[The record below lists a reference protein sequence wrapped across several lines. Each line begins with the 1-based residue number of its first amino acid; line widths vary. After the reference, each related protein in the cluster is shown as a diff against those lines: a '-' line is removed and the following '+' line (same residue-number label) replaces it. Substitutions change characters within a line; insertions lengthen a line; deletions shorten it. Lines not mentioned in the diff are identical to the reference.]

1 VPIAGL
7 LLVVQ
12 YLSGLWTNA
21 YGPAN
26 GFTSSSSFPALSAH
40 YAVGYALTALVLVVA
55 IVAFF
60 TGRRRVTA
68 LALILA
74 AGVVWAAIS
83 GSAFVRS
90 TPNNPLYSV
99 SMGIAFLV
107 AFWAALM
114 LVGITMVRR
123 AKVDDPPSSPS
134 TAPS

>member
-1 VPIAGL
+1 
-7 LLVVQ
+7 
-12 YLSGLWTNA
+12 
-21 YGPAN
+21 
-26 GFTSSSSFPALSAH
+26 
-40 YAVGYALTALVLVVA
+40 VGYALTALVLVVA